1 MYSRIFVYLVKL
13 FFFLSCKSEARI
25 NDVTEA
31 RILIDHDGG
40 ADDSLAIFTALLY
53 EEKFNGPKVIGLT
66 TTHGN
71 VNEDQVY
78 VNSQRILGVANRR
91 DVPIYRGCSEPL
103 IGGSVS
109 DFYFGNDGLGDHEN
123 VEYQSIAAEK
133 EHAVFR
139 IIELSK
145 LYPGNLE
152 IIAIGPLTNIAMAV
166 KIDPFFLSRLSRLVI
181 GAGYIYSDDYKEP
194 EFNVDMDVEAYHI
207 VTRSASPDIVTILPF
222 SQVRTWLN
230 ISNEWRKQTLGSIN
244 TDIMKAQNSYER
256 KSLSKSRCWS
266 TLDPAVV
273 AIALDETIAEE
284 TVFSNNSVVL
294 CGSNRGV
301 VLNDFGSEPNVK
313 LWYRLNM
320 QKYKQ
325 FLLRVFSVE

>member
-1 MYSRIFVYLVKL
+1 MNRRVILFLLISIIVVFLALALSGWLIFGKK
-13 FFFLSCKSEARI
+13 SCKSEARI

-145 LYPGNLE
+145 LYPG
-152 IIAIGPLTNIAMAV
+152 
-166 KIDPFFLSRLSRLVI
+166 
-181 GAGYIYSDDYKEP
+181 DDYKEP